1 MVCCLGSPAIPVA
14 AAVDGGSVTTGL
26 LLLVRP
32 LPAALDPALLPVAAF
47 VFFSGSAADLTT
59 AVVAAAFL
67 LPKDFWAPRPAE
79 AEWLDEATPPRAD
92 WVDSDSDG
100 RGPLSRKGLSA
111 VRVESASVPVVVV
124 VVVVAAAADADA
136 VDANDVD
143 VLVLTFFLVATFS
156 FSSSSSESE
165 RSNNKSSFDLVLA
178 SNLPLVVGGCVLGAT
193 SALPFF
199 LAADGSNDDSGSMSN
214 SDLQLPILMVSAA
227 FLAACR

>member
-1 MVCCLGSPAIPVA
+1 MIPDEMA
-14 AAVDGGSVTTGL
+14 DGGSVTTGL

-32 LPAALDPALLPVAAF
+32 LPAALDPALLPVAVF

-59 AVVAAAFL
+59 VVAAAFL

-79 AEWLDEATPPRAD
+79 AEWLDEAKPPRVD

-124 VVVVAAAADADA
+124 
-136 VDANDVD
+136 D
-143 VLVLTFFLVATFS
+143 VLALIFFFVATFS

-165 RSNNKSSFDLVLA
+165 RSNNRSSFDFVLA
-178 SNLPLVVGGCVLGAT
+178 SSLPLVAGGCVLGTT

-199 LAADGSNDDSGSMSN
+199 LADGSNDDSGSISN
-214 SDLQLPILMVSAA
+214 SDLQLPILIVSAA
-227 FLAACR
+227 FLAA